1 SFSSRAAELSSL
13 ISSSPFWSVATI
25 YVLIA
30 DMCMIFSNLLYR
42 HVHDGLVGID
52 HLVAHL
58 YRCLEGDRGFLAG
71 DHHIGQIDGLVAH
84 IETGAQII
92 GGALQFVDVAERLL
106 QQLTKVRGDLTTG
119 LSQRRG
125 ASFNLE
131 SLHLLHQAACTN
143 FHISSPDKSLTLASN
158 KQLECQ
164 CVASYQ
170 YQEMTAK

>member
-1 SFSSRAAELSSL
+1 MSGSLPHNRMKTAIARQMANPRIRVICRSTSVLDRKPRAELFCSFSSRAAELSSL

-84 IETGAQII
+84 I
-92 GGALQFVDVAERLL
+92 
-106 QQLTKVRGDLTTG
+106 
-119 LSQRRG
+119 
-125 ASFNLE
+125 
-131 SLHLLHQAACTN
+131 
-143 FHISSPDKSLTLASN
+143 
-158 KQLECQ
+158 
-164 CVASYQ
+164 
-170 YQEMTAK
+170 